1 MIAIRPNMLPRLL
14 AGVARAAILPALIV
28 LTALAVDAGPARADT
43 PPHLRIAAAEIGRT
57 QYIEVGINKSVI
69 VDLPVEAGEV
79 IVSQPGVA
87 NAIMRTRSRAVI
99 QGMSVGETNIFFL
112 DPNGG
117 GIAILEISVAQDATG
132 LAATLNRLIPG
143 ARIDV
148 QTFSSNVVLSGRAQS
163 AGDVEQAIA
172 IASQFTGDPSRVAS
186 VIQVDGGQ
194 QVALQVI
201 VAEVSREAVRQFG
214 INLSATVGGS
224 VTTGLVT
231 APSLGGASGVA
242 GSQNSIGLGFSTG
255 NVTLEASLRA
265 LERNGAMRTLAS
277 PTLTAL
283 SGQPA
288 EFLAG
293 GEFPVPV
300 QVKDDEVIYEFK
312 EFGVKLSFTPTV
324 RSNGMIAL
332 QIDTSVSELTTEGG
346 INTGLVTI
354 PATRERRAS
363 TSVELP
369 TGSTLAIAGLIEDRV
384 RQQVNQLPGLGNI
397 PILGALFRSR
407 DFVHSQTELLILVTP
422 MIAQPSHGPLPLP
435 TDTMT
440 IATDAEAIF
449 LGRMEALYGVG
460 GGAGGDFRG
469 SVGFVLD

>member
-1 MIAIRPNMLPRLL
+1 
-14 AGVARAAILPALIV
+14 
-28 LTALAVDAGPARADT
+28 
-43 PPHLRIAAAEIGRT
+43 
-57 QYIEVGINKSVI
+57 
-69 VDLPVEAGEV
+69 
-79 IVSQPGVA
+79 
-87 NAIMRTRSRAVI
+87 
-99 QGMSVGETNIFFL
+99 
-112 DPNGG
+112 
-117 GIAILEISVAQDATG
+117 
-132 LAATLNRLIPG
+132 
-143 ARIDV
+143 
-148 QTFSSNVVLSGRAQS
+148 
-163 AGDVEQAIA
+163 
-172 IASQFTGDPSRVAS
+172 
-186 VIQVDGGQ
+186 
-194 QVALQVI
+194 ALQVI

-384 RQQVNQLPGLGNI
+384 RQQGNQMPGLGNL
-397 PILGALFRSR
+397 PMLGALFRSR
-407 DFVHSQTELLILVTP
+407 DFVHSQTELVILVTP
-422 MIAQPSHGPLPLP
+422 VIAQPSAGPLPLP
-435 TDTMT
+435 TDSMT
-440 IATDAEAIF
+440 IATDAETIF
-449 LGRMEALYGVG
+449 LGRMETLYGVG
-460 GGAGGDFRG
+460 GSGGGDFRG

>member
-1 MIAIRPNMLPRLL
+1 MIAIRPNMLPRIL
-14 AGVARAAILPALIV
+14 AHAVRAAALPALIV
-28 LTALAVDAGPARADT
+28 LAALAIDAGPARADT
-43 PPHLRIAAAEIGRT
+43 PPHLRIASGEIGRT

-148 QTFSSNVVLSGRAQS
+148 QTFSSNVVLSGHAQS

-194 QVALQVI
+194 QVALRVI

-214 INLSATVGGS
+214 INLSATIGGS

-231 APSLGGASGVA
+231 SPSLGGASGVA
-242 GSQNSIGLGFSTG
+242 GGANSIGIGFSAG
-255 NVTLEASLRA
+255 NVALDATLRA

-277 PTLTAL
+277 PTLTAI

-300 QVKDDEVIYEFK
+300 QVSDGEVIYEFK

-324 RSNGMIAL
+324 RSNGIVAL

-346 INTGLVTI
+346 INTGQVTI

-407 DFVHSQTELLILVTP
+407 DFVHSQTELVILVTP
-422 MIAQPSHGPLPLP
+422 MIAQPSTGPLPLP
-435 TDTMT
+435 TDTMA
-440 IATDAEAIF
+440 IATDAETIF

-460 GGAGGDFRG
+460 GSGGGDFRG